1 MLRAYGDV
9 AGCAKALV
17 HTKGT
22 VEPDRKVVSRHN
34 GRYDTWRRIYP
45 ALRGV
50 FQEIVERAPPVIQ
63 DIGDHRFDRT
73 YRTDAPT
80 GRSFVLAYHQGLALY
95 AVRDGRLELPRLS
108 DWGADAAQLHAR
120 YLFAIGDSE
129 FFLADCRMAGG
140 RGEGTPTPLVAD
152 PGEPD
157 GPEVPAPAGFSFA
170 PIREFRFLEPRW
182 MSFAAITGYHLWT
195 GTATTFCGVCGG
207 PLRHVATSREL
218 ACPQCSNVVYRIS
231 PAVIVGVTDGDR
243 IVLTKHARARVQE
256 LRPRR
261 RLRGGGRAWR
271 TASGEVMEEVGL
283 HVGNIRYYK
292 SQPWPFTQTVLGGYF
307 CDVEGDSHITLDR
320 HELKLGRWF
329 DRKDLPLSLP
339 DTSSLTNEMICA
351 FARGD
356 A

>member
-1 MLRAYGDV
+1 M
-9 AGCAKALV
+9 
-17 HTKGT
+17 
-22 VEPDRKVVSRHN
+22 
-34 GRYDTWRRIYP
+34 
-45 ALRGV
+45 
-50 FQEIVERAPPVIQ
+50 IQ
-63 DIGDHRFDRT
+63 DIGEHRFDRT

-129 FFLADCRMAGG
+129 FFLADCRVAGG

-182 MSFAAITGYHLWT
+182 MSFAAITGYHLWDWYRHNR
-195 GTATTFCGVCGG
+195 FCGVCGG

-218 ACPQCSNVVYRIS
+218 ACPQCSNVVYPRIS

-243 IVLTKHARARVQE
+243 IVLTKYAGREYKNYALVAGFVE
-256 LRPRR
+256 VGESMEDCVRR
-261 RLRGGGRAWR
+261 
-271 TASGEVMEEVGL
+271 EVMEEVGL